1 MKKTFGIIFGFFCLA
16 MLDSMFAYTTPIDFT
31 YTHFSI
37 AWHFYLTGL
46 LVFVRD
52 KPMMNRFLIGA
63 MAGIIRDMFFTSTFP
78 FSFLF
83 YPMLALAA
91 GVYQNKARSLESACV
106 IYISLIF
113 CVDFFPFLFQKLMG
127 ITTVSFFSWF
137 YHVELITLLVG
148 SLIVIMMTYVDLV
161 MDRFYLFQ
169 SRIIQNSQRYRRH
182 SARRRAPS
190 TNHPQMEPKRRR
202 RSYRH

>member
-1 MKKTFGIIFGFFCLA
+1 MKKNFGIIFGFFGLA
-16 MLDSMFAYTTPIDFT
+16 MLDSIFSYLTPIDFT

-83 YPMLALAA
+83 YPLIALAA
-91 GVYQNKARSLESACV
+91 GVYQNKARSLESACM

-113 CVDFFPFLFQKLMG
+113 CADLFPFLFQKLIG
-127 ITTVSFFSWF
+127 QTTVSFVSWF
-137 YHVELITLLVG
+137 YHVELLTLLVG
-148 SLIVIMMTYVDLV
+148 GLVVIMMTYIDIV
-161 MDRFYLFQ
+161 MDYFYLFQ
-169 SRIIQNSQRYRRH
+169 SRVIKKSQRGHRH
-182 SARRRAPS
+182 PKRELAASM
-190 TNHPQMEPKRRR
+190 NHPQTDNRKRRFR
-202 RSYRH
+202 